1 MKKNQIIEAWRDED
15 AFLSL
20 SEEERAAMPAH
31 PSGVTTLEDEIL
43 TSITGGCGPFATTA
57 FCTPCED
64 KHCY

>member
-20 SEEERAAMPAH
+20 SEEGRAAMPAH
-31 PSGVTTLEDEIL
+31 PSGVTMLNDEIL
-43 TSITGGCGPFATTA
+43 TSITGGCGTLATSA
-57 FCTPCED
+57 FCTPCGD